1 MPNHAPLIAGALVG
15 LSIAVPIG
23 PMGLLCIQRTLAS
36 GMRTG
41 LSSGLGAATVN
52 VAYGAVILFGM
63 GQLAP
68 WMAGASR
75 LLSALGGAFLLWS
88 AFRTL
93 RRRQTAT
100 TTAASAPLSPLN
112 AYGSA
117 VAFNATNP
125 MSLVLIMALLTPV
138 VGGSAPPVSDALML
152 LFGMFAAAAS
162 WWVCLTGGVAMLRSR
177 LTPAMLSHVNRA
189 AGMLLTIYGTL
200 TLAHSVRPG

>member
-15 LSIAVPIG
+15 LSIAAPIG

-36 GMRTG
+36 GMRAG

-52 VAYGAVILFGM
+52 VVYGAVVLFGM

-68 WMAGASR
+68 WMASGTR
-75 LLSALGGAFLLWS
+75 VVSALGGLFLLWS
-88 AFRTL
+88 AVRTL
-93 RRRQTAT
+93 RRRQVCGTPN
-100 TTAASAPLSPLN
+100 SSIPLSPLT

-117 VAFNATNP
+117 IAFNASNP

-138 VGGSAPPVSDALML
+138 IGRSAPPLGDALML

-162 WWVCLTGGVAMLRSR
+162 WWLCLTSGVALLRSR
-177 LTPAMLSHVNRA
+177 LTPAMLSYVNQA
-189 AGMLLTIYGTL
+189 AAVFLSIYGA
-200 TLAHSVRPG
+200 LAVARSARM